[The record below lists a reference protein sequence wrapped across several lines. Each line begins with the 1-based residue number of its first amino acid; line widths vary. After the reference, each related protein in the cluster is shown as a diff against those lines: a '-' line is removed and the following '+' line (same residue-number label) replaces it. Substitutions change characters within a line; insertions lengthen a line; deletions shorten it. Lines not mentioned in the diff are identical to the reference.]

1 MTAGSGVIHNEDA
14 TSKGSVRLLQ
24 FWLTLPKCERWVP
37 PAFWRI
43 PLDSVPIRR
52 ETGVQMRVYSD
63 SSGGYASRACA
74 HVPVTLVDIELGV
87 GATLE

>member
-1 MTAGSGVIHNEDA
+1 V
-14 TSKGSVRLLQ
+14 L
-24 FWLTLPKCERWVP
+24 WVP

-52 ETGVQMRVYSD
+52 EPGVQMHGYSD
-63 SSGGYASRACA
+63 SSGGYASRACV
-74 HVPVTLVDIELGV
+74 HVPVTFVDIKQGV